1 MRFVTFRTPKP
12 KRFTYK
18 PRYYDEEKEALEKR
32 KAELGYDSELTH
44 RESLRLQMS
53 KKWKKPDEDNLGR
66 SRISQAFS
74 YIFILMIIV
83 GGIYMI
89 FFTEFIE
96 KLLALFGIG
105 IR

>member
-12 KRFTYK
+12 KRFSYK
-18 PRYYDEEKEALEKR
+18 PRYYDKDKETLEKR

-53 KKWKKPDEDNLGR
+53 KKWKKSDNDNFGR
-66 SRISQAFS
+66 SKMSQAVS
-74 YIFILMIIV
+74 YIFILLIIV

-89 FFTEFIE
+89 FFTDFIE
-96 KLLALFGIG
+96 KLLALFGI
-105 IR
+105 R